1 MRRASGLAL
10 VVSVLAQVPGPALAD
25 ERFADP
31 FAYCAAVG
39 TIYAPGAHY
48 TGPKVPDIVA
58 RGLKEA
64 MGVSADAPD
73 EPFVQNSLWRCMGG
87 KVYAC
92 TIGANLPC
100 SEKADASRAP
110 GRALLDY
117 CRQNAGADV
126 VPMVVTGRAT
136 VFEWRCDG
144 GTPAIARQVAQP
156 DAQGYLAG
164 VWYEIRPD
172 AR

>member
-1 MRRASGLAL
+1 MRCVSPLAL
-10 VVSVLAQVPGPALAD
+10 VLSALVQLAGPALAD

-39 TIYAPGAHY
+39 TIDAPDGRY
-48 TGPKVPDIVA
+48 TGPKVPDAVA
-58 RGLKEA
+58 QGLKRA

-73 EPFVQNSLWRCMGG
+73 EPFARNSLWRCMGG

-117 CRQNAGADV
+117 CRQNSGADV

-144 GTPAIARQVAQP
+144 GTPAIARQVAQA
-156 DAQGYLAG
+156 DAEGYLAG
-164 VWYEIRPD
+164 IWYEIRPD

>member
-1 MRRASGLAL
+1 MRRMSGLAL
-10 VVSVLAQVPGPALAD
+10 VVSALLQLPGPALAD

-39 TIYAPGAHY
+39 SIDAPDGRY
-48 TGPKVPDIVA
+48 TGPKVPGAVA
-58 RGLKEA
+58 QGLKQA
-64 MGVSADAPD
+64 MGVSADAPSA
-73 EPFVQNSLWRCMGG
+73 PFARNSLWRCMGG

-100 SEKADASRAP
+100 SEKADVSRSP
-110 GRALLDY
+110 GKPLLDY

-144 GTPAIARQVAQP
+144 ATPAIVRQVTHA
-156 DAQGYLAG
+156 DAEGYLAG
-164 VWYEIRPD
+164 IWYEIEPD